1 MKRYT
6 LFILALLAFAFGRA
20 QNKDLERLLQKQRS
34 NPAIEYVNL
43 LETGPEAE
51 NVKVAETLDFDDSL
65 YLVRHF
71 VEEYKQIKGSKK
83 LKPSKVLSIDGN
95 FFMKMALNKAIAIR
109 LWEDENGYKDAII
122 EFDGCK
128 YLVIHLGGFYKV
140 EEIAK
145 YIGITGAH

>member
-6 LFILALLAFAFGRA
+6 LFILALLAFAFVRA

-71 VEEYKQIKGSKK
+71 VEEYKQIKGFQK

-95 FFMKMALNKAIAIR
+95 FFMKMESMLSSINIVRVSIR
-109 LWEDENGYKDAII
+109 
-122 EFDGCK
+122 CR
-128 YLVIHLGGFYKV
+128 LGFSQ
-140 EEIAK
+140 APS
-145 YIGITGAH
+145 